1 LVSRVQG
8 PEPRGFGTRLIE
20 RSLALDLDGDVR
32 IGLAPGGVTCTV
44 NAPLPPT
51 DPRSAALP

>member
-1 LVSRVQG
+1 MQE
-8 PEPRGFGTRLIE
+8 PKPRGFGTRLIE
-20 RSLALDLDGDVR
+20 RNLALDLDGDVR